1 MKKKIILTE
10 SKLRKIVRNI
20 VEQVEDEFYK
30 ISPEEYMELMK
41 LSGYH
46 GKGISKL
53 PKFQGKPLWITGDL
67 NLSHTPTDS
76 LGNVGYIEGS
86 LNIANTNISDISGI
100 EVKRYVWDSNTP
112 IERKRKARELAI
124 KMADGEERRQN
135 NEWSINDTDDE
146 GLKANALFKWLVG
159 NGDLDELDDEQKEI
173 LKNLKIELERVTEE
187 YDKEEDSDRYNQLY
201 DRISEIEEEISDLE
215 ENSADVYNIYPSNYK
230 FYGMEQFEVI
240 GVDKLVNRMYSVGT
254 ESEMDE
260 GALDYAEGVVRD
272 MGIDGFNESFI
283 EDHIDTDYLKSYVE
297 DWYTDDV
304 WQNPDVFFNDDDY
317 ELTKEQ
323 EERQEHLESYIE
335 ELEAYISDLEEQ
347 QTSMEFDTDNEDEYH
362 QEQEE
367 LQNKIDEATE
377 NRDKAQDELD
387 DIEPDKEPT
396 QEMVDNVVE
405 DRVNDVMRD
414 PISFIREMGLD
425 IKNFINEKDLVEAL
439 VESDGWGV
447 MNGYD
452 GSYDS
457 ESVNGET
464 YYIMRVK

>member
-100 EVKRYVWDSNTP
+100 EVKKYVWDSNTP

-135 NEWSINDTDDE
+135 NEWSIEDTDEE
-146 GLKANALFKWLVG
+146 GLKANALFKWLVS
-159 NGDLDELDDEQKEI
+159 NRDIKELDDEQKET
-173 LKNLKIELERVTEE
+173 LNNLKIELERLTEE
-187 YDKEEDSDRYNQLY
+187 YDKEEESDRYNQLY
-201 DRISEIEEEISDLE
+201 DRISEIEDEISELVEDT
-215 ENSADVYNIYPSNYK
+215 ADVYNIFPTTYK

-240 GVDKLVNRMYSVGT
+240 GVDSLVNRMYSVGT

-260 GALDYAEGVVRD
+260 GALDYAEGIVDELGVE
-272 MGIDGFNESFI
+272 GFNESFI
-283 EDHIDTDYLKSYVE
+283 KDHIDTDYLKSYVE

-414 PISFIREMGLD
+414 PISFIRVMGLD
-425 IKNFINEKDLVEAL
+425 IKNFINEKDLAEAL

-452 GSYDS
+452 GNYDS

-464 YYIMRVK
+464 YYIMRVE

>member
-1 MKKKIILTE
+1 L
-10 SKLRKIVRNI
+10 
-20 VEQVEDEFYK
+20 
-30 ISPEEYMELMK
+30 ELMK

-67 NLSHTPTDS
+67 NLNNTPTDS
-76 LGNVGYIEGS
+76 LGNVGYIDGT
-86 LNIANTNISDISGI
+86 LNISGTKVSDISGI
-100 EVKRYVWDSNTP
+100 KVKRYVLDSDTP

-159 NGDLDELDDEQKEI
+159 NGDLDELDDEQKET
-173 LKNLKIELERVTEE
+173 LNNLKIELERLTEE
-187 YDKEEDSDRYNQLY
+187 YDKEEESDRISELY
-201 DRISEIEEEISDLE
+201 DRISEIEGEISDLE
-215 ENSADVYNIYPSNYK
+215 ENVADVYNIFPSNYK
-230 FYGMEQFEVI
+230 FYGMDQFEVI
-240 GVDKLVNRMYSVGT
+240 GVDNLVYRMYSVGT

-260 GALDYAEGVVRD
+260 GALDYAEGVIRD

-304 WQNPDVFFNDDDY
+304 WQNPDVFFNDNDY
-317 ELTKEQ
+317 ELTTEQ

-335 ELEAYISDLEEQ
+335 ELETYISDLEEQ
-347 QTSMEFDTDNEDEYH
+347 QTSMEFDTDNEDEYN

-367 LQNKIDEATE
+367 LQNKIDVATE

-396 QEMVDNVVE
+396 QEMVDKVVE
-405 DRVNDVMRD
+405 DKVDEVLDD
-414 PISFIREMGLD
+414 PISFIKEMGLD
-425 IKNFINEKDLVEAL
+425 IKNFINEKDLAEAL

-452 GSYDS
+452 GNYDS
-457 ESVNGET
+457 ESVNNET
-464 YYIMRVK
+464 YYVMRVE